1 MNLKD
6 NIICMFREEYKR
18 STEDYNF
25 KSYFY
30 RYIGTE
36 DKREY
41 NDIIRTLLEK
51 CKAKENYCIIFDG
64 EIPLSGEIE
73 LIKYILDELSEIDI
87 NNLEYEDI
95 KIFKNA
101 DINNRFLKAL
111 SYSTKLAIRN
121 EKFFNESIRNNFITE
136 LIIWTYKWV
145 INIRF
150 EQDIIP
156 KCIYYGDIKRHEIY
170 FLILLHKMGF
180 DVIYINPLR
189 EEYWDEIDCDN
200 NSKLIIEDERID
212 ILSLKERAKEG
223 EVIEEYKTITKQLE
237 NEIDSEIFEGTGIYK
252 KWQFKSGYTKGILM
266 DSTLEDIFS
275 YWKQDAKIREGFKVE
290 GKTVSVPCMFFKI
303 DGVMED
309 IFEYRNLVKFC
320 IESEKVC
327 FMHNNRSIFTFQED
341 KFKDFKLD
349 DIKLEN
355 GEIDIE
361 KIKKLSFYTLSKY
374 NKDLQNFMLKKLV
387 ELLKLNR
394 LFNKELD
401 DYIKLRAF
409 ITIMSLRD
417 EVIELIDGFDF
428 TANIPKIIFY
438 AENINEVAEVIQYA
452 MAYLHII
459 GFDIII
465 FNPSNRCSVNEFL
478 SPSIMNNIRLDKT
491 ELNLD
496 YGKLITMKKSI
507 FSRFRK

>member
-1 MNLKD
+1 
-6 NIICMFREEYKR
+6 
-18 STEDYNF
+18 
-25 KSYFY
+25 
-30 RYIGTE
+30 
-36 DKREY
+36 
-41 NDIIRTLLEK
+41 
-51 CKAKENYCIIFDG
+51 
-64 EIPLSGEIE
+64 
-73 LIKYILDELSEIDI
+73 
-87 NNLEYEDI
+87 
-95 KIFKNA
+95 
-101 DINNRFLKAL
+101 
-111 SYSTKLAIRN
+111 
-121 EKFFNESIRNNFITE
+121 
-136 LIIWTYKWV
+136 
-145 INIRF
+145 
-150 EQDIIP
+150 
-156 KCIYYGDIKRHEIY
+156 
-170 FLILLHKMGF
+170 
-180 DVIYINPLR
+180 
-189 EEYWDEIDCDN
+189 
-200 NSKLIIEDERID
+200 
-212 ILSLKERAKEG
+212 
-223 EVIEEYKTITKQLE
+223 
-237 NEIDSEIFEGTGIYK
+237 
-252 KWQFKSGYTKGILM
+252 M

-275 YWKQDAKIREGFKVE
+275 YWKQDAKVREGFKVE

-309 IFEYRNLVKFC
+309 IFEYHNLVKFC

-452 MAYLHII
+452 MAYLRII